1 MLINLQEAI
10 PCIDTYNFNCLTRNG
25 ITTYEE
31 LARMTDYDLAQLK
44 YSPKLFELIELRNK
58 AKYYLEFKQRAGGAK
73 WQQQ

>member
-1 MLINLQEAI
+1 MLINWQEAI

-44 YSPKLFELIELRNK
+44 YSPKLFELIELK
-58 AKYYLEFKQRAGGAK
+58 E
-73 WQQQ
+73 